1 MHKTRRI
8 AITLCL
14 AVVVI
19 LASTHTTH
27 AVVEWELTDDSVSL
41 GMSGVS
47 PHVEK
52 TASGDRVWRSDGPS
66 GTVVSLCTEAG
77 VCTTETFST
86 GANGPINDVT
96 IARTKSGQLRAYY
109 KQVEP
114 STNTQA
120 VYSAACNDTNCLS
133 LGTATITSTG
143 MRVSKDIRAWGVPD
157 AVVLPNGD
165 IRIYIVESPVEGR
178 CTEKIASYT
187 SADGISFTKDA
198 GWRLEGG
205 YVDTEMLRVKDG
217 EWLMILADIGCTSSR
232 NQKLFI
238 TTSTDGLTWT
248 TPVAI
253 TGSGPSRLDPTG
265 YETSTNVFRIYYS
278 ETANMNSFTVKRA
291 TLRIKDAAKS
301 GGAAITTTPKTTTTV
316 AKSTKITCVK
326 GKITR
331 KVTGTKCPAGFKKK

>member
-1 MHKTRRI
+1 M
-8 AITLCL
+8 CL
-14 AVVVI
+14 AV
-19 LASTHTTH
+19 LATLATTRTTH
-27 AVVEWELTDDSVSL
+27 AVVEWELTDDPVSL

-66 GTVVSLCTEAG
+66 GTVVSICSEAG
-77 VCTTETFST
+77 ACTAETFST
-86 GANGPINDVT
+86 GTGGSISDVT
-96 IARTKSGQLRAYY
+96 IARTKSGQLRAYF

-114 STNTQA
+114 LTNTQA
-120 VYSAACNDTNCLS
+120 VYSAPCNDANCLS
-133 LGTATITSTG
+133 LGAATITSTG

-178 CTEKIASYT
+178 CTEKVASYT

-238 TTSTDGLTWT
+238 STSADGLTWT

-265 YETSTNVFRIYYS
+265 YETATNVFRIYYS
-278 ETANMNSFTVKRA
+278 QSENMNSFTVKRA
-291 TLRIKDAAKS
+291 TLRIKDTAK
-301 GGAAITTTPKTTTTV
+301 GGGVGITTTPKVTTPSS
-316 AKSTKITCVK
+316 KSKTITCVK

-331 KVTGTKCPAGFKKK
+331 KVIGTKCPAGFKKK